1 MSADA
6 DAPDFR
12 TWIASL
18 TTEQVEA
25 GIAKAIRKHDWQA
38 VEGLI
43 RILVIKDPER
53 AQAVY
58 DTLCIATA
66 LHDRNAAT
74 AAGKAD

>member
-18 TTEQVEA
+18 TVRQIEA
-25 GIAKAIRKHDWQA
+25 GVANAIQKRDWQA

-43 RILVIKDPER
+43 KILAIKDPER
-53 AQAVY
+53 AQTVY

-66 LHDRNAAT
+66 LHSRR
-74 AAGKAD
+74 AG